1 MESIKD
7 IVKVGQK
14 FTAHHGTCIGIKVY
28 EMHKEVEVTKV
39 NKKSF
44 IASGIKYTLWKVTD
58 RDHLGHRRNDGKATA
73 IFTTP
78 GRIDGIIE
86 IEF

>member
-14 FTAHHGTCIGIKVY
+14 FTAHRGTCIGFKIY
-28 EMHKEVEVTKV
+28 EMRKEVEVTKV

-44 IASGIKYTLWKVTD
+44 IASGIKYTLSKVTD
-58 RDHLGHRRNDGKATA
+58 RDYLGHRRKDGKVTA

>member
-1 MESIKD
+1 MENVKD

-14 FTAHHGTCIGIKVY
+14 FIAHKGECIGFKIY
-28 EMHKEVEVTKV
+28 EMKKDVEVTKV

-44 IASGIKYTLWKVTD
+44 IANDIKYTLWKVTD
-58 RDHLGHRRNDGKATA
+58 KDCCGIRRKDGKKRA
-73 IFTTP
+73 IFCSP
-78 GRIDGIIE
+78 SRIDGIIE